1 MLSSFTGPLLGPL
14 LCPLSHCR
22 LPLYPYY
29 DEQIEVSMPFKRKLH
44 NYNQAR
50 RNAKKNRVSSPVPP
64 PLPNNE
70 VLQPPS
76 SPTSESD
83 VSDRQL
89 LDVAEAAEEA
99 AEATNVVEKPEQL
112 PHPEAQNY
120 KEYDINKEKIQAFNQ
135 EQPLAEDENIDL
147 EIERTHF
154 KRQKKFLLT
163 DYHYLISIKNKIA
176 AGILTIF
183 TLLATFQKALTHAL
197 KGK

>member
-1 MLSSFTGPLLGPL
+1 
-14 LCPLSHCR
+14 
-22 LPLYPYY
+22 
-29 DEQIEVSMPFKRKLH
+29 MPFKRKLYK
-44 NYNQAR
+44 YNQAR

-64 PLPNNE
+64 PVPNNE
-70 VLQPPS
+70 ILQPPS
-76 SPTSESD
+76 LPSSD
-83 VSDRQL
+83 DDFSDTEL
-89 LDVAEAAEEA
+89 LDVAKEAEKA
-99 AEATNVVEKPEQL
+99 AEATNVVDMPQQL
-112 PHPEAQNY
+112 PHPEARNY
-120 KEYDINKEKIQAFNQ
+120 KEYDINKEKIKAFNQ